1 MTGAPRLSIATL
13 RDAVRRQ
20 VDDSS
25 LRAVADEI
33 GVSYSGLGSFVR
45 GETAS
50 PNRRTWD
57 RLVRWYYAHERQA
70 ASAPKEEIDLAIA
83 LLRTYI
89 HDETKAKT
97 VRERRRRSVIDD
109 LTGESD

>member
-1 MTGAPRLSIATL
+1 MTGTPRLSIAAL
-13 RDAVRRQ
+13 RDAVRRR

-45 GETAS
+45 GDTSS

-57 RLVRWYYAHERQA
+57 RLVRWYVVREQQA
-70 ASAPKEEIDLAIA
+70 ASVPKEEIALAIA
-83 LLRTYI
+83 VLRTYI

-97 VRERRRRSVIDD
+97 VQERRRRDVIDD
-109 LTGESD
+109 LTGESK